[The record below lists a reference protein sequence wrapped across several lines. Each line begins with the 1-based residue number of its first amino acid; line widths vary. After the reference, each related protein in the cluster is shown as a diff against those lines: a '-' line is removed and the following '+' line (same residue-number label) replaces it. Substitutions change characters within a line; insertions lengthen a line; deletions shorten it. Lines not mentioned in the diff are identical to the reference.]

1 MDDIS
6 AIRLKSSDRSAITKE
21 RAKGD
26 GSAKYFKLGHSNISG
41 LEIRV
46 NDVLIL
52 SGYTAD
58 LINGI
63 VSFTVAPLIT
73 DTNIEFTFYWSIF
86 SDAEIQ
92 YFRDDNAGNTSIA
105 AAKVLLAIAA
115 DASKVAQRQ
124 SMAGGGGLGSVTLDT
139 SVTARELRNTAQA
152 LVEMESKVGEAIPA
166 DGLTEVAWG
175 EQTYH
180 ELLAQQIIRESRV
193 R

>member
-1 MDDIS
+1 MLNVD
-6 AIRLKSSDRSAITKE
+6 AVRLKSSDKSAITRE

-26 GSAKYFKLGHSNISG
+26 ATSKYFKLGHSNILLSPV
-41 LEIRV
+41 LEVRV
-46 NDVLIL
+46 NDILIL

-58 LINGI
+58 LVNGI
-63 VSFTVAPLIT
+63 VSFTAAPGLGDKIQ
-73 DTNIEFTFYWSIF
+73 FTFYWSIF

-92 YFRDDNAGNTSIA
+92 YFLDDNGANTTIA

-152 LVEMESKVGEAIPA
+152 LVEMETKIGEAVPA

-180 ELLAQQIIRESRV
+180 DLIDQEVIRKAR
-193 R
+193 